1 MLHILRRIP
10 NKKGFTL
17 IEILIVVMIFAVIAT
32 LALSTYV
39 KSTGTFDFLSNY
51 KNVLSSLRT
60 ARVYALT
67 NREAGGTIPDRYGV
81 QINEDSVIVF
91 AETGPTAFT
100 YDPVEAACAEP
111 LCPEAPAAGDFDP
124 VVKNYDLAAT
134 NYRIEA
140 FDSNFPAPG
149 NNLDLPLLIF
159 YEIGS
164 GELTVF
170 QDAVE
175 VPKDEHK
182 FIVIR
187 VYDISSDLERHIRL
201 FLVSGLPEEYDNVGS

>member
-1 MLHILRRIP
+1 MPHPLRDCGEPNRRKP

-67 NREAGGTIPDRYGV
+67 NREAGGTIPNRYGV
-81 QINEDSVIVF
+81 QITETGVIVF

-100 YDPVEAACAEP
+100 YEPQAPDLAEGAYDE
-111 LCPEAPAAGDFDP
+111 L
-124 VVKNYDLAAT
+124 VKNFDLAAA

-149 NNLDLPLLIF
+149 SNLTLPLLIF

-170 QDAVE
+170 QNPDE
-175 VPKDEHK
+175 VPKNEHK
-182 FIVIR
+182 YIVIK
-187 VYDISSDLERHIRL
+187 VYDNNSDLERHIRL
-201 FLVSGLPEEYDNVGS
+201 FLVSGLPEEYDNVGP